1 MTPASVPPSSAA
13 SAPHGENK
21 TPRLPAC
28 PTTRGKPRPRVA
40 PLASESDPH
49 PVVQVVSARA
59 YTHHSTHSSAE
70 VEVRSDSSRQLS
82 VSGSIHTESD
92 R

>member
-1 MTPASVPPSSAA
+1 MTPAS
-13 SAPHGENK
+13 APHPSPAPMPLGENK

-28 PTTRGKPRPRVA
+28 PTTRGKSRPRVA

-49 PVVQVVSARA
+49 PVVQVVWARA
-59 YTHHSTHSSAE
+59 YTLHSTHRSL
-70 VEVRSDSSRQLS
+70 EVRTRRQTNCYL
-82 VSGSIHTESD
+82 HPETD